1 MAHICHDS
9 QERLSFIWHCC
20 VGDNIHLYSS
30 QQPELRRDIVTELE
44 CQMLI
49 LKEAQVKVS
58 KAQISSCSESDEMT
72 SDHHRGRQLVIFFR
86 HSMAIK
92 YRDATIHLLS
102 HSTALP
108 RNT

>member
-30 QQPELRRDIVTELE
+30 QQPELRCDIVTEVE

-49 LKEAQVKVS
+49 LKEAQVSNSEVKVMSVS
-58 KAQISSCSESDEMT
+58 KKLRFQA
-72 SDHHRGRQLVIFFR
+72 
-86 HSMAIK
+86 
-92 YRDATIHLLS
+92 
-102 HSTALP
+102 ALNP
-108 RNT
+108 TR